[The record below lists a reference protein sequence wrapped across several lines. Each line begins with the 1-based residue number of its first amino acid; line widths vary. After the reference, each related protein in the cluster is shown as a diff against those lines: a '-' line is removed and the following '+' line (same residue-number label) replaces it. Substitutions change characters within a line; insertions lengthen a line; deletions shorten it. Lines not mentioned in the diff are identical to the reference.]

1 MNSQVPDTMGF
12 SPKVQ
17 DMQHLP
23 PDLRVAHGESPES
36 QEWLWGFYEQLPST
50 VEIDRPIP

>member
-17 DMQHLP
+17 DMQHSP